1 MSMSAHDLGRLLYF
15 MALLAFTLGV
25 FVAEAR
31 TGLWIAAAA
40 AGLAGQAALG
50 SRHPRETHKAD

>member
-1 MSMSAHDLGRLLYF
+1 MTAHDLGRSLYF
-15 MALLAFTLGV
+15 VALLAFALGI

-31 TGLWIAAAA
+31 VGLWIAAAA

-50 SRHPRETHKAD
+50 SHHPRETHKVD